1 MAKKRKLEAKTEPE
15 LTTVKE
21 EPQEQPEEEEQVPF
35 EADEEEEVDTG
46 DAEVTEEEE
55 EEDGQEEDG
64 EEEEASKKEDAQDAS
79 NLTATSTAPV
89 ASAPSTAETTDID
102 DDDGEEPVQ
111 NLLEPFSKEQL
122 VDLLREATES
132 HTDVLDRIRKLADA
146 DPVHRKIF
154 VHGLGWDTNA
164 EILINA
170 FKQYGEI
177 EDCNAVC
184 DKISG
189 KSKGYGFILF
199 KHRSGARKALKQPQK
214 RIGNRMTACQLA
226 SAGPVPPPTPIAAP
240 AVQPVSEY
248 TQRKIYVSNVS
259 ADIDPQRLLNFFAK
273 YGEIEE
279 GPLGLDKQTGKP
291 KGFSLFVYKTV
302 ESAKKALE
310 DPQKNF
316 EGHILHCQKAIDGP
330 KPNKQYYHHH
340 TPHHSH
346 HGSHYQ
352 RNENPNFMG
361 AMGSHSSV
369 TATPGHM
376 MAPSPA
382 GVPFNQAATQG
393 LNPALGQ
400 AITALLASQGAGL
413 GLTNL
418 LGTLGSTGVGPTVN
432 QTVPPMLNNASHGM
446 QVGYGSQ
453 AVANH
458 SKVRVTWVELGLT
471 WVIRYLLGASTFY
484 SWTGDSSEVPGAH
497 ANAIFVFVMKCC
509 FFITIKT
516 RT

>member
-1 MAKKRKLEAKTEPE
+1 MAKKRKFQSKPEPE
-15 LTTVKE
+15 PSKNV
-21 EPQEQPEEEEQVPF
+21 EEEEQQQQPEQEEQVTF
-35 EADEEEEVDTG
+35 EADEEEEQVDTG
-46 DAEVTEEEE
+46 DAEVAE
-55 EEDGQEEDG
+55 EEDEIEYEEEVEEEDG
-64 EEEEASKKEDAQDAS
+64 EEEEAAAKEGDAQNPSNFTAS
-79 NLTATSTAPV
+79 STAPA
-89 ASAPSTAETTDID
+89 ASAPSTAANTTAND

-111 NLLEPFSKEQL
+111 KLLEPFTKEQL
-122 VDLLREATES
+122 IDLLREATDN
-132 HTDVLDRIRKLADA
+132 HPDVLDRIRKVADV

-170 FKQYGEI
+170 FRQYGEI

-199 KHRSGARKALKQPQK
+199 KHRSGARKALIQPQK

-226 SAGPVPPPTPIAAP
+226 SAGPIPPPAPAAP
-240 AVQPVSEY
+240 PVSEY

-291 KGFSLFVYKTV
+291 KGFTLFVYRTV
-302 ESAKKALE
+302 ESARKALE

-340 TPHHSH
+340 NPHHSQ

-361 AMGSHSSV
+361 AIGNHGSAA
-369 TATPGHM
+369 ATPGHM

-382 GVPFNQAATQG
+382 GVQFNQAATQA

-400 AITALLASQGAGL
+400 AITALLATQGAGL

-418 LGTLGSTGVGPTVN
+418 LGTLGSTGMGAPVN
-432 QTVPPMLNNASHGM
+432 QTVPSMASHGM
-446 QVGYGSQ
+446 QGGYGTQS
-453 AVANH
+453 VASNI
-458 SKVRVTWVELGLT
+458 S
-471 WVIRYLLGASTFY
+471 
-484 SWTGDSSEVPGAH
+484 PGVMGGYGNQPAMQGGYPNAPMGH
-497 ANAIFVFVMKCC
+497 ANSGRSQQGVGHMGGVPPYMGH
-509 FFITIKT
+509 
-516 RT
+516 